1 MQIPAKTHSI
11 LGRLLLLHPSL
22 HSREVFLLPF
32 SVDCSGSG
40 SCNVVVRRRRR
51 QRRWCHAR
59 VMQRSCLPVLR
70 RRRIIAFSYYW
81 CWISTAAV
89 SAFTIHPHPHF
100 HPTMMLVQIHSS
112 LPAASD
118 HHYHSQLFHLN
129 PSSSSSAAVLLPL
142 PLQWWLAGEEEE
154 GSVVAVSIEKS
165 YSVSHGILP
174 LSSTSSSSAEWNDK
188 TLRSR
193 CASLSSSASHHHIR
207 VISNAV
213 AVREKCRCPFRY
225 IHILLLPAE
234 QDQGTD
240 RRAKR
245 TE

>member
-1 MQIPAKTHSI
+1 MVPCKSNATVLFAGSSQTKNYCIFVLLMPNFDGCGFCLHHSPPPTF
-11 LGRLLLLHPSL
+11 PSDDDVGTNSFFIACCFRPPL
-22 HSREVFLLPF
+22 PLATVPFEYVFF
-32 SVDCSGSG
+32 
-40 SCNVVVRRRRR
+40 
-51 QRRWCHAR
+51 
-59 VMQRSCLPVLR
+59 
-70 RRRIIAFSYYW
+70 F
-81 CWISTAAV
+81 
-89 SAFTIHPHPHF
+89 F
-100 HPTMMLVQIHSS
+100 
-112 LPAASD
+112 
-118 HHYHSQLFHLN
+118 
-129 PSSSSSAAVLLPL
+129 SSSSSTI
-142 PLQWWLAGEEEE
+142 EEEE

-174 LSSTSSSSAEWNDK
+174 LSSTSSSAAAASAEWHDK

-234 QDQGTD
+234 QGQGTD